1 MEPSRIYNLEVTGFR
16 SLRKVE
22 WHPGTLN
29 VVIGQNASGKSNL
42 LKCLQLIAAATNG
55 RLREYVDSHRGI
67 GSMLWGGQDRYLTI
81 ETLTDVETA
90 TGRRLH
96 YILELRRVDKTLDY
110 RIAEKYQVVDKR
122 GGTESEYDRD
132 HEIVGLDSINLSD
145 NTMAGFERAAGS
157 PETLL
162 STAKSPFV
170 SEQHLRA
177 AQETLSSFLIL
188 DDFHTDSNA
197 ALRQPVTS
205 RLETQLDQN
214 GQNLPE
220 VLHSLYETDYE
231 FKDRIDA
238 GMSAVFGDAYKEL
251 AFPPAAEQQI
261 QLGVRWSALQ
271 RPEIAANLSDGTLR
285 FLFIITALSLPNP
298 PVIIAIDEPETGL
311 HPTMM
316 RVIAEYAADAAL
328 RSQII
333 FTTHSTAFLDAFSK
347 DDPPT
352 VTVAEIQNG
361 ETTLKVVDPDLLA
374 HWLSDYS
381 LGTLYRSKELEQMD
395 AAPAKVENAA

>member
-1 MEPSRIYNLEVTGFR
+1 MEPSRIYNLEITGFR

-22 WHPGTLN
+22 WQPGTLN
-29 VVIGQNASGKSNL
+29 VIIGQNASGKSNL
-42 LKCLQLIAAATNG
+42 LKCLQFIAAAASG
-55 RLREYVDSHRGI
+55 RLLEYVDSQGGM
-67 GSMLWGGQDRYLTI
+67 GSILWGGHDRDLTI
-81 ETLTDVETA
+81 KLFAHNDVPPA
-90 TGRRLH
+90 VHFHYLLQLRRFGKASEYRIVREDWKSDDPPPTQ
-96 YILELRRVDKTLDY
+96 YILEDERLSSS
-110 RIAEKYQVVDKR
+110 
-122 GGTESEYDRD
+122 G
-132 HEIVGLDSINLSD
+132 LSD
-145 NTMAGFERAAGS
+145 DVYNGLKRVVS
-157 PETLL
+157 SRETLL
-162 STAKSPFV
+162 STVNSPFV
-170 SEQHLRA
+170 AEYKLPT
-177 AQETLSSFLIL
+177 AQRTLSSFLIL
-188 DDFHTDSNA
+188 DDFHTDSESSV
-197 ALRQPVTS
+197 RHPVTARKET
-205 RLETQLDQN
+205 RLTQN

-231 FKDRIDA
+231 FKERIDDA
-238 GMSAVFGDAYKEL
+238 MSAVFGDAYKEL
-251 AFPPAAEQQI
+251 AFPPGAEQQI
-261 QLGVRWSALQ
+261 QLGVRWAGLQ

-285 FLFIITALSLPNP
+285 FLFIIVALSLPNP

-361 ETTLKVVDPDLLA
+361 ETTLKVVEPDLLTR
-374 HWLSDYS
+374 WLSDYS
-381 LGTLYRSKELEQMD
+381 LGSLYRSKELEQMN